1 MLNER
6 LSIIM
11 KRAAASGEANKVL
24 TSRLSTIER
33 ERDAARS
40 VIDLER
46 QRNADMTKVVEAARV
61 EAATKDIQLQ
71 R

>member
-46 QRNADMTKVVEAARV
+46 QRNSDMTKVVEAARV